1 MQSLISIHDVMPETL
16 ERVQGLI
23 HRLHDHGH
31 TAVTLLVVPGR
42 AWTPAQ
48 IRVLAQWHA
57 AGMELAAHGW
67 YHRVEHVRGVYHRIH
82 AALISRDVAEH
93 LARDEDGIV
102 RLMRASAEW
111 FPQNGLPAPVT
122 YVPPAWALG
131 RIRRERLRELPYER
145 LEILGGL
152 LDTATGRIDRLPL
165 AGFEAD
171 NRPTAA
177 FLRVWNAHQAHRAR
191 ASGRPLR
198 IGIHPRDGE
207 LRLSKDLDRFVAS
220 SDASRCTGDWCEST
234 HGQA

>member
-1 MQSLISIHDVMPETL
+1 MRSLISIHDVMPETL
-16 ERVQGLI
+16 ERVQALI
-23 HRLHDHGH
+23 DRVREHGH
-31 TAVTLLVVPGR
+31 TAITLLVVPGR
-42 AWTPAQ
+42 AWTPEQ
-48 IRVLAQWHA
+48 VRTLAQWHA

-67 YHRVEHVRGVYHRIH
+67 FHRVDAVRGLYHRIH

-111 FPQNGLPAPVT
+111 FPRNGLPAPAT

-131 RIRRERLRELPYER
+131 RIRRERLRELPYQRVEV
-145 LEILGGL
+145 LGGL
-152 LDTATGRIDRLPL
+152 LDTATGRVERLPL

-171 NRPTAA
+171 SRPVAA
-177 FLRVWNAHQAHRAR
+177 FLRAWNAHQARRAR

-207 LRLSKDLDRFVAS
+207 LHLRTDLDRFLAAAE
-220 SDASRCTGDWCEST
+220 ASRCTGDFP
-234 HGQA
+234 